1 MAKKK
6 GGANMSAEIRKIL
19 EKKPDASNKDVFA
32 SLESKF
38 GKGSFNEASC
48 GVAVSNQRK
57 KMGLSKS
64 RSVKK
69 RKPGRPA
76 GRPATTGV
84 AVDIDALKAAKAL
97 LGAVNGNES
106 AAVSAIRQLSS
117 LQIG

>member
-6 GGANMSAEIRKIL
+6 AGANMSAEIRKIL

-32 SLESKF
+32 SLEAKF

-69 RKPGRPA
+69 KKPGRPA
-76 GRPATTGV
+76 GRPAASV
-84 AVDIDALKAAKAL
+84 SVDIDALKAAKAL
-97 LGAVNGNES
+97 LGAVNGDES
-106 AAVSAIRQLSS
+106 AAISAIRQLSS
-117 LQIG
+117 LQI

>member
-6 GGANMSAEIRKIL
+6 SGANMSAEIRKIL
-19 EKKPDASNKDVFA
+19 DKQPTASNKDVFA

-38 GKGSFNEASC
+38 GKGTFNEASC

-64 RSVKK
+64 RSVTK

-76 GRPATTGV
+76 GRPAAV
-84 AVDIDALKAAKAL
+84 RVDIDALKAAKAL
-97 LGAVNGNES
+97 LGAVRGDES
-106 AAVSAIRQLSS
+106 AAISAIRQLSS
-117 LQIG
+117 LQLP